1 MSSTRYSEERAETSI
16 EVARRAAD
24 RAETRMLIDGQLVP
38 STSGGE
44 FDNLSPATGARLGRT
59 AAAGPEDMNRAV
71 AAARR
76 AFDETDWSSNRR
88 LRARCLDQLQTA
100 IEAEREDLREELIA
114 EVGCPVM
121 TTHSAQLDWPLADG
135 LSYPARLLLDFDW
148 DRPLEGGGLFGE
160 RNVRTVVKEAVGVVA
175 AITPSNFPIEVI
187 LNKLGP
193 ALATGN
199 TVVLKPDPNTP
210 WNATRLG
217 RLIAERTDIPPGVVN
232 VVPTPSNDV
241 AAILGTDPRVDMISF
256 TGSTAVGKLLMRQGA
271 DTMKR
276 MFLELGG
283 KSVSIVLDDAP
294 PAAVIGSAVGVCVHA
309 GQACAA
315 TTRMLVHRSRY
326 DEAVASV
333 TAAYQVVPVGDPVHP
348 ETLVGPVISAA
359 QKTRVLDAIEQARRD
374 GAEITTGGGAVPD
387 LPDHLAGG
395 HYIAPTVVVGV
406 DNNAA
411 IAQQEVFGPV
421 LVIIAFDDDD
431 EAVRIANDSAYGLA
445 GAVSSRSLER
455 GMSIARRIRTG
466 SFGVNGG
473 MFYGA
478 DAPFGGYKSSGVGRQ
493 CGVEGFEQ
501 YPRVSAVL
509 DVGFPGHSAPLFG
522 PISSTRLTGAV
533 PGASRGLCERTLR
546 REAAVTLTTRHDGV
560 VGVDDEP
567 ANAAVVERCPAVDL
581 RIASPAQIPARHRHR
596 QPGPQ
601 RLDLIQRGRCVRR

>member
-1 MSSTRYSEERAETSI
+1 LYEVQVSNVEERTETS
-16 EVARRAAD
+16 VDLGKRAAK
-24 RAETRMLIDGQLVP
+24 RAESRMLIDGELVAA
-38 STSGGE
+38 TAGAE
-44 FDNLSPATGARLGRT
+44 FDNVSPATGLVLGCT
-59 AAAGPEDMNRAV
+59 AAADTEDMDRAI

-76 AFDETDWSSNRR
+76 AFDESDWSTNRT
-88 LRARCLDQLQTA
+88 LRKRCLEQLQSA
-100 IEAEREDLREELIA
+100 IEAEKDDLREELIA

-121 TTHSAQLDWPLADG
+121 TTESAQLDWPLADG
-135 LSYPARLLLDFDW
+135 LRYPAKLIDDFEW
-148 DRPLEGGGLFGE
+148 ERVLEGGGLFGD
-160 RNVRTVVKEAVGVVA
+160 RNVRTVVKEPVGVVA

-217 RLIAERTDIPPGVVN
+217 RLIAEHTDIPAGVVN

-241 AAILGTDPRVDMISF
+241 AGLLGTDPRVDMISF

-283 KSVSIVLDDAP
+283 KSVAIVLDDAN
-294 PAAVIGSAVGVCVHA
+294 PAAIIGAAIGVCVHA

-315 TTRMLVHRSRY
+315 TPRMLVHRSLY

-333 TAAYQVVPVGDPVHP
+333 TATYQSVPVGDPAQP

-359 QKTRVLDAIEQARRD
+359 QKDRVLDAIEQARRD
-374 GAEITTGGGAVPD
+374 GASITVGGGPVEN
-387 LPDHLAGG
+387 LPEHLSSG
-395 HYIAPTVVVGV
+395 HFVQPTVVVGV
-406 DNNAA
+406 DNSAA

-421 LVIIAFDDDD
+421 LIVMPFDDDD

-445 GAVSSRSLER
+445 GAVISRSMER
-455 GMSIARRIRTG
+455 GMNIARRIRTG

-478 DAPFGGYKSSGVGRQ
+478 DAPFGGYKNSGVGRQ
-493 CGVEGFEQ
+493 CGIEGFQQHLETKTIGCRM
-501 YPRVSAVL
+501 PR
-509 DVGFPGHSAPLFG
+509 
-522 PISSTRLTGAV
+522 
-533 PGASRGLCERTLR
+533 RT
-546 REAAVTLTTRHDGV
+546 
-560 VGVDDEP
+560 
-567 ANAAVVERCPAVDL
+567 
-581 RIASPAQIPARHRHR
+581 
-596 QPGPQ
+596 
-601 RLDLIQRGRCVRR
+601 